1 MNLAQVNLSDREP
14 AQQQERMVS
23 ALQPTAQLY
32 KQDWQNFNIFC
43 HLRITKQAENTSL
56 GILLFISVLY
66 PYHIEQANSR
76 LM

>member
-1 MNLAQVNLSDREP
+1 MNLTQVNLIDSEP
-14 AQQQERMVS
+14 TQPQERKVS
-23 ALQPTAQLY
+23 ALHPTAQLY

-56 GILLFISVLY
+56 GILLFISVPY